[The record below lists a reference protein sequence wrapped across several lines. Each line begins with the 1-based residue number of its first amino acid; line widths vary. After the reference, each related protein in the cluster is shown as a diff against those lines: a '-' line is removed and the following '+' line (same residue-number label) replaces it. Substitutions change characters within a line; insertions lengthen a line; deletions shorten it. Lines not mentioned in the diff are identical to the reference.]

1 MSKNNFARIVAGLGA
16 VAGGYMQ
23 GKRRYDES
31 ERDAERFER
40 EREEAQLKKD
50 ERQAA
55 ASTLARA
62 GTQTGE
68 AVSGEDALVAGNQ
81 ALADAMSR
89 ATSPEEKATV
99 QQQYAPTIEALTA
112 QRGTAATPGTT
123 YTPEQA
129 QGDYVR
135 KMYSIDPAKAQ
146 QAEATQMQLE
156 EGRDKADNRR
166 TEKLIDTDLRAMMK
180 KNSKQDE
187 EGNDILDDNGMST
200 MFKARTLLAMKH
212 GRPDIAEK
220 TALDGMQYNTRRIQS
235 ETVQR
240 VADADK
246 ALALF
251 DKNPKAALDVY
262 NKYVPDGSTATDVI
276 DNKDG
281 SVTVKRISSIDGTP
295 LSSEKFESR
304 AALRATVESMKDP
317 NAVINHVERTFKRD
331 IEVRKV
337 KADESRAGSAAL
349 VAQTGVDREKRADN
363 KEDALNKASSEYQTA
378 LDAGNAKDIKRT
390 RAALVAAGGKV
401 DKLEAPKGEFKP
413 NPMGM
418 GGTAVQTN
426 PDGSMLITPV
436 ATNAKGPVSIAA
448 TGTRSG
454 AAVTPKTKADFDA
467 LDSGT
472 VYIDPDDGKRYVK
485 P

>member
-1 MSKNNFARIVAGLGA
+1 MARFAQVVAGLGA
-16 VAGGYMQ
+16 LAGGYVQ
-23 GKRRYDES
+23 GKRMRDES
-31 ERDAERFER
+31 DREAERAER
-40 EREEAQLKKD
+40 EREEYQLKKD

-68 AVSGEDALVAGNQ
+68 AVSGEDALTAGNQ
-81 ALADAMSR
+81 ALTEAMAR
-89 ATSPEEKATV
+89 AGTPEEQAAV

-156 EGRDKADNRR
+156 EGRDKADKRR
-166 TEKLIDTDLRAMMK
+166 RLKAADTNLRAWGDKHVK
-180 KNSKQDE
+180 KDE
-187 EGNDILDDNGMST
+187 EGNPIVDDDSFSRMGKMRSI
-200 MFKARTLLAMKH
+200 LLAQQGLHDEAMQN
-212 GRPDIAEK
+212 AEQ
-220 TALDGMQYNTRRIQS
+220 TMQYVTRKIQS
-235 ETVQR
+235 ETAVR
-240 VADADK
+240 AAATD
-246 ALALF
+246 
-251 DKNPKAALDVY
+251 AALRKFDLGDYSGALEVY
-262 NKYVPDGSTATDVI
+262 GMIPDGSKATGVKVG
-276 DNKDG
+276 KDG
-281 SVTVKRISSIDGTP
+281 AVTVDRVSSLDGAQLAP
-295 LSSEKFESR
+295 AKFKDLASLR
-304 AALRATVESMKDP
+304 AAVEGMKDP

-349 VAQTGVDREKRADN
+349 VAQTGVDREKRADS
-363 KEDALNKASSEYQTA
+363 KEDALNKASSEYQAA
-378 LDAGNAKDIKRT
+378 LDSGNAKNIKRT

-448 TGTRSG
+448 TGTRAG
-454 AAVTPKTKADFDA
+454 AVVTPKTKADFDA